1 MYSVMNIKCCWSFL
15 HVLEN
20 IIQQYA
26 FLKLTWQFDNS
37 LTAGVCVWLCPC
49 VPAHSICVFS
59 ITGTTEIQSLN
70 RFSARVLSLSISP
83 CSTHHPKMQ
92 LSHVEYP
99 RTCFSTFWQINHMS
113 TSAQCTECLFEKT
126 NTSACHTVTMVCKY
140 EFVCCLPLVV
150 SVSVFS
156 SILVG
161 FPLCWHRCAA
171 LRGGTCVLGLL
182 LMQTESGFL
191 LFHFASCCRFTVV
204 TVNLCWHI
212 QL

>member
-1 MYSVMNIKCCWSFL
+1 MYSVMNIKCCWSFR

-70 RFSARVLSLSISP
+70 RFSARVLSLSIFP

-99 RTCFSTFWQINHMS
+99 GTCFSTFWQINHMS
-113 TSAQCTECLFEKT
+113 TSAQCTV
-126 NTSACHTVTMVCKY
+126 HRV
-140 EFVCCLPLVV
+140 PLWKNKHKCMPYSHYGMQVWV
-150 SVSVFS
+150 
-156 SILVG
+156 
-161 FPLCWHRCAA
+161 
-171 LRGGTCVLGLL
+171 CVLFAPG
-182 LMQTESGFL
+182 GFC
-191 LFHFASCCRFTVV
+191 FSV
-204 TVNLCWHI
+204 
-212 QL
+212 